1 MTWKVEVV
9 VDDSGEWVGDPLRFQ
24 TEQEA
29 LAYARDLEF
38 RCSAVRDKRMV
49 KSEDPVNRIFPRQAR
64 TWCLSEGI
72 PRQSRGRN
80 RSMRA

>member
-1 MTWKVEVV
+1 MCWKVEVI
-9 VDDSGEWVGDPLRFQ
+9 VDDSGEWIGDPLRFK

-49 KSEDPVNRIFPRQAR
+49 KSEP
-64 TWCLSEGI
+64 
-72 PRQSRGRN
+72 
-80 RSMRA
+80 

>member
-1 MTWKVEVV
+1 MAWKIEVV
-9 VDDSGEWVGDPLRFQ
+9 VDDSGEWVGDPLRFK

-49 KSEDPVNRIFPRQAR
+49 KCEDPLNPKFPPTGAR
-64 TWCLSEGI
+64 LMHRT
-72 PRQSRGRN
+72 P
-80 RSMRA
+80 AK

>member
-1 MTWKVEVV
+1 MSWKVEVV
-9 VDDSGEWVGDPLRFQ
+9 VDDSGEWVGDQLRFK

-49 KSEDPVNRIFPRQAR
+49 KSNDPVNPKTPAKGE
-64 TWCLSEGI
+64 LLV
-72 PRQSRGRN
+72 
-80 RSMRA
+80 

>member
-1 MTWKVEVV
+1 MSWKVEVV
-9 VDDSGEWVGDPLRFQ
+9 VDDSGEWVGDPLRFE

-49 KSEDPVNRIFPRQAR
+49 RSEDPVNPRFPANGAH
-64 TWCLSEGI
+64 LA
-72 PRQSRGRN
+72 PRFESPRP
-80 RSMRA
+80 

>member
-1 MTWKVEVV
+1 MDPFNVNEEDGMSWKVEVM
-9 VDDSGEWVGDPLRFQ
+9 VDDSGEWVGDQLRFK

-49 KSEDPVNRIFPRQAR
+49 KSGDPVNPKAPAKGE
-64 TWCLSEGI
+64 LLV
-72 PRQSRGRN
+72 
-80 RSMRA
+80 